1 MSQQQTPLFGGS
13 NSATSTRKPLYTG
26 LNVFKVLTINPSKEE
41 IEQMIGRPYS
51 LKIDYSIQDI
61 KGKRFRPIEIWVG
74 SIDGYVKAE
83 PMRFLIGEEDDI
95 NKNGTYR
102 YVNALGEF
110 CQSKTDPKDNPKMS
124 WFTAHPYRIAKIG
137 EYELYRF
144 MQTLM
149 RYSSRDDNAV
159 FMKDAQSLGITPERL
174 YDGDMNG
181 LNQFFKWSQDNDN
194 KIVLLC
200 AVRRSEKIDENG
212 QVKHYDNQVV
222 VTNPNHFYRTS
233 TNEVNNRSFKSIT
246 EDLEKGSRIT
256 NSMFTIYF
264 QEFKEEDCL
273 NKVPTETVSSD
284 QPTTFGNWLNK

>member
-1 MSQQQTPLFGGS
+1 MPWS
-13 NSATSTRKPLYTG
+13 
-26 LNVFKVLTINPSKEE
+26 
-41 IEQMIGRPYS
+41 
-51 LKIDYSIQDI
+51 
-61 KGKRFRPIEIWVG
+61 
-74 SIDGYVKAE
+74 
-83 PMRFLIGEEDDI
+83 
-95 NKNGTYR
+95 
-102 YVNALGEF
+102 
-110 CQSKTDPKDNPKMS
+110 
-124 WFTAHPYRIAKIG
+124 
-137 EYELYRF
+137 
-144 MQTLM
+144 
-149 RYSSRDDNAV
+149 
-159 FMKDAQSLGITPERL
+159 
-174 YDGDMNG
+174 
-181 LNQFFKWSQDNDN
+181 FKWSQDNDN